1 MISSGIRLGAW
12 DYLRWKN
19 VIPIL
24 NENEDVIAAKLIVYS
39 EEPEE
44 YFTFI
49 TFEAYNLLKD
59 WMNFRKSHGEIV
71 DKESWLMRDIWQTT
85 NLTYGA
91 KWGLATLPKKL
102 QSVAIKRIIDR
113 ALRIQGLRSN
123 LRNGQKR
130 HEFKAV
136 HGFRKFFKTHAE
148 QVMKPI
154 NVEILMGHSTGI
166 SDSYY
171 KPTEKEVLD
180 DYLKSA
186 NSLTLNHD
194 DVALEKQIK
203 KLEEEN
209 KNSEYIIQGRLKERD
224 EQMEILKD
232 QFSSMKKIIDQLVNG
247 LSQSRDQNQVNSV
260 VRSLYDSGLFQEQH

>member
-1 MISSGIRLGAW
+1 
-12 DYLRWKN
+12 
-19 VIPIL
+19 
-24 NENEDVIAAKLIVYS
+24 VIAAKLIVYS
-39 EEPEE
+39 GEPEE

-49 TFEAYNLLKD
+49 TSEAYNLLKD
-59 WMNFRKSHGEIV
+59 WMEFRKSHGEMV

-91 KWGLATLPKKL
+91 RWGLATLPKKL

-113 ALRIQGLRSN
+113 ALRIQGIRSN
-123 LRNGQKR
+123 LRGGQKR

-136 HGFRKFFKTHAE
+136 HGFRKFFKTHTE
-148 QVMKPI
+148 QIMKPI

-180 DYLKSA
+180 DYLKSI
-186 NSLTLNHD
+186 NSLTLNQD
-194 DVALEKQIK
+194 DVALAEQIK

-209 KNSEYIIQGRLKERD
+209 KNNEYIIQERLKERD
-224 EQMEILKD
+224 EQIEILKD
-232 QFSSMKKIIDQLVNG
+232 QFSSMQKIIEQLANG
-247 LSQSRDQNQVNSV
+247 LSVSKDQAQVNSV
-260 VRSLYDSGLFQEQH
+260 VKSLFNSGLVHAQP